1 MREAERKTTLI
12 RRKLRRNS
20 TDAEMKL
27 WLALRA
33 RRLGG
38 FKFIRQAKIGP
49 YIVDFVCR
57 EKYAAIEIDG
67 GQHAGSKSDR
77 LRDAVL
83 ISKGYLVLRFWN
95 TEVLQN
101 LDGVLERL
109 YAELRGR

>member
-1 MREAERKTTLI
+1 MREGERRTTMI

-38 FKFIRQAKIGP
+38 FKFIRQAKIGR

-57 EKYAAIEIDG
+57 EKYIAVEVDG
-67 GQHAGSKSDR
+67 GQHAERKSDR
-77 LRDAVL
+77 ARDFVL
-83 ISKGYLVLRFWN
+83 TSKGYLVLRFWN
-95 TEVLQN
+95 NDVSQN
-101 LDGVLERL
+101 LDGVLQKL
-109 YAELRGR
+109 YAELCAR